1 MRKRDGIGG
10 VAVLLVLIAMIVLVL
25 GALIFGIMAATEYLP
40 RH

>member
-10 VAVLLVLIAMIVLVL
+10 CAVLLVLVAMIALVV
-25 GALIFGIMAATEYLP
+25 GALVYGIMIATQYLP

>member
-10 VAVLLVLIAMIVLVL
+10 CAVLLVLIATIVLVL
-25 GALIFGIMAATEYLP
+25 AALVYGILAATDYLP

>member
-10 VAVLLVLIAMIVLVL
+10 CVVLLVLIAMIVLVL
-25 GALIFGIMAATEYLP
+25 AALVYGIMAATEYLP

>member
-10 VAVLLVLIAMIVLVL
+10 LVALLVLIAMITLVM
-25 GALIFGIMAATEYLP
+25 ALLVFGVVVATDYIP

>member
-10 VAVLLVLIAMIVLVL
+10 CVVLLVLIAMIVLVL
-25 GALIFGIMAATEYLP
+25 AAVVYGIMAATEYLP

>member
-10 VAVLLVLIAMIVLVL
+10 CVVLLVLIATIVVVLAALVY
-25 GALIFGIMAATEYLP
+25 GIMAATDYLP

>member
-10 VAVLLVLIAMIVLVL
+10 CLVLLVLIAMIVVVL
-25 GALIFGIMAATEYLP
+25 AAVVFGIMAATEYLP